1 MTLKQAV
8 LATLLAGGATVA
20 IMTGRGSPPE
30 KDHAAAPDATA
41 VMTAQ
46 APGAGSTPAPTT
58 PLAAPATDTAQAA
71 DDEARLAGAIAAA
84 VAEAEAE
91 RLRLA
96 TELAAAEEEKTRLAA
111 ALAEAEAEAALLT
124 EALEIARAAQPAAP
138 GETGA
143 VAPDAGPEIA
153 ALEALIEDQAAQIA
167 RLTAAL
173 AERDATLAALEDE
186 RKILG
191 DLFDL
196 APMTA
201 ALAGPAL
208 GAATPVPAPSGE
220 AAAGGEADLDAAID
234 AAKAPPPRAR
244 PGTVMEGRPVAE
256 VHFDHGMSR
265 LSPGGAA
272 RAREAAQLIAAL
284 GVTRVRLSGHADT
297 TGRASANMRL
307 SQNRAEAVRAVL
319 VAQGIRP
326 EIIEIEAHGQD
337 AEALPVATPAGVAE
351 PLNRRVGIYVETAVR
366 TAFLQ

>member
-20 IMTGRGSPPE
+20 IMTGRGSSPDT
-30 KDHAAAPDATA
+30 DHAAASDPAGA
-41 VMTAQ
+41 MTAQ
-46 APGAGSTPAPTT
+46 APATGSTPAPTT
-58 PLAAPATDTAQAA
+58 PLAAPSTDVAQDQDA

-96 TELAAAEEEKTRLAA
+96 TELAAAEEEKTRLAS
-111 ALAEAEAEAALLT
+111 ALADAEAEAARLA
-124 EALEIARAAQPAAP
+124 EALDTALAAPPAAP
-138 GETGA
+138 GEASA

-153 ALEALIEDQAAQIA
+153 ALEALIEEQAAQIA

-173 AERDATLAALEDE
+173 AERDATLASLEDE

-201 ALAGPAL
+201 TLAGPAL
-208 GAATPVPAPSGE
+208 GAAPPD
-220 AAAGGEADLDAAID
+220 AAAAVDTEADLDAALD
-234 AAKAPPPRAR
+234 AAKAPPPLAR
-244 PGTVMEGRPVAE
+244 PGAVMTGRPVAE

-265 LSPGGAA
+265 LSPGGTE
-272 RAREAAQLIAAL
+272 RAREAARLIAAL

-297 TGRASANMRL
+297 TGRANANMRL

-319 VAQGIRP
+319 VAEGVRP
-326 EIIEIEAHGQD
+326 EIIEIEAHGQEAD
-337 AEALPVATPAGVAE
+337 ALPVATPAGVAE
-351 PLNRRVGIYVETAVR
+351 PLNRRVGIYVETPVR
-366 TAFLQ
+366 TASLH